1 MKTHCIICHSDNVE
15 ASDEHVISEAL
26 GGAFHIFNVCKA
38 CNSNLG
44 TKVDIKL
51 VDHLLMKICREKYNL
66 SGKTG
71 KLPSFLCDQI
81 VHPKTDDN
89 IKMKFYYNENNEI
102 KLKYLTNTENNFS
115 EDGTGSF
122 TITVDDSEKNKINE
136 IINKKKSKL
145 EKKGLK
151 MNISEPQVH
160 TQKGIEIQGNLTV
173 DLAQFKIGLL
183 KIAYESL
190 CFLCPE
196 YENDKNGKLLSSILL
211 NAKYEQ
217 AIEYHVIG
225 TGFGRIEIFDTL
237 KCLQID
243 VNTKHL
249 IYFIFLEQSGLF
261 CFISLFDTISL
272 GIKMS
277 DYNYIG
283 KYNLFVVTND
293 YIQKRCEK
301 YKFTSQKGLE
311 KL

>member
-15 ASDEHVISEAL
+15 ASDEHVIPEAL
-26 GGAFHIFNVCKA
+26 GGAFHIFNVCKT
-38 CNSNLG
+38 CNSILG

-51 VDHLLMKICREKYNL
+51 VDHLLMRICRENNKL

-89 IKMKFYYNENNEI
+89 TKMKFYYDENNEL

-122 TITVDDSEKNKINE
+122 SITVDYSEKDKIYE
-136 IINKKKSKL
+136 ILNKKKSKL
-145 EKKGLK
+145 EKKGLQI
-151 MNISEPQVH
+151 NVSEPQVH
-160 TQKGIEIQGNLTV
+160 TQKGIEIQGNLTI
-173 DLAQFKIGLL
+173 DFAQFKIGLL

-190 CFLCPE
+190 CFLYPE
-196 YENDKNGKLLSSILL
+196 YENDQNGKNISKILL
-211 NAKYEQ
+211 NAKYEE
-217 AIEYHVIG
+217 AIEYPTVG
-225 TGFGRIEIFDTL
+225 NGFEKIDIFEKL
-237 KCLQID
+237 KCIPID
-243 VNTKHL
+243 LNTKHI

-283 KYNLFVVTND
+283 KHNLFIITND
-293 YIQKRCEK
+293 YIQKKCQK
-301 YKFTSQKGLE
+301 YKLTSQKGLE
-311 KL
+311 IL